1 MFKNLSERLSGIF
14 EKLKSRGSLTE
25 SDVDAALREVRI
37 ALLEADVSLE
47 VVKEFLEKAKK
58 KAVGSKIVKSVSP
71 SQMVIKVVND
81 TLKEILGEKEEPI
94 NLKSVPPVIILM
106 VGLQGSG
113 KTTTSAKIAKK
124 LKDKN
129 NKKVLMSSLDV
140 QRPAAQEQL
149 ETLGKQVDVNAVEII
164 KGESPVKIAKRSL
177 EQAKKEGFDVLI
189 LDTAGRLQIDDE
201 LMSEV
206 KNVSKEVSPSEIL
219 LVSDAM
225 IGQESV
231 NVAKEFN
238 NKLKLT
244 GIILTRLDGD
254 ARGGAALSMRSVT
267 GCPIKLIGVGEKMEA
282 LEVFHP
288 DRIANRILGMG
299 DVVSLVE
306 EASETIKKEDAEKL
320 DKKIKDGHF
329 SLDDLSK
336 QLGQMKKLGG
346 IKGILA
352 KLPGA
357 NKIQDQMNKAN
368 IDDKVILKQQ
378 AIISSMTYEEKNNH
392 KIIHASRKKRI
403 AAGSGTSVQE
413 VNKLLKQY
421 HTMLKMMKKYGNM
434 DKKTLMRQGFGN
446 MIPPGLQ

>member
-149 ETLGKQVDVNAVEII
+149 ETLGKQIDVNTVEII

-320 DKKIKDGHF
+320 D
-329 SLDDLSK
+329 
-336 QLGQMKKLGG
+336 
-346 IKGILA
+346 
-352 KLPGA
+352 
-357 NKIQDQMNKAN
+357 
-368 IDDKVILKQQ
+368 
-378 AIISSMTYEEKNNH
+378 
-392 KIIHASRKKRI
+392 
-403 AAGSGTSVQE
+403 
-413 VNKLLKQY
+413 
-421 HTMLKMMKKYGNM
+421 
-434 DKKTLMRQGFGN
+434 
-446 MIPPGLQ
+446 

>member
-149 ETLGKQVDVNAVEII
+149 ETLGKQVDVNTVEII

-206 KNVSKEVSPSEIL
+206 ENVSKEVSPSEIL

-267 GCPIKLIGVGEKMEA
+267 GCPIKLIGVGEKMEH
-282 LEVFHP
+282 LVKF
-288 DRIANRILGMG
+288 DSDDYIK
-299 DVVSLVE
+299 SL
-306 EASETIKKEDAEKL
+306 I
-320 DKKIKDGHF
+320 
-329 SLDDLSK
+329 
-336 QLGQMKKLGG
+336 
-346 IKGILA
+346 
-352 KLPGA
+352 
-357 NKIQDQMNKAN
+357 
-368 IDDKVILKQQ
+368 
-378 AIISSMTYEEKNNH
+378 
-392 KIIHASRKKRI
+392 
-403 AAGSGTSVQE
+403 
-413 VNKLLKQY
+413 VNS
-421 HTMLKMMKKYGNM
+421 
-434 DKKTLMRQGFGN
+434 
-446 MIPPGLQ
+446 

>member
-14 EKLKSRGSLTE
+14 DNLKSRGSLTE
-25 SDVDAALREVRI
+25 SDVDVALREVRV

-81 TLKEILGEKEEPI
+81 TLKEILGDKEDPI
-94 NLKSVPPVIILM
+94 NLKAKPPIIILM

-124 LKDKN
+124 LKDKDK
-129 NKKVLMSSLDV
+129 KKVLMSSLDV

-149 ETLGKQVDVNAVEII
+149 ATLGKQVDVSTVEII
-164 KGESPVKIAKRSL
+164 KGEKPVKIAERSL
-177 EQAKKEGFDVLI
+177 DQAKKEGFDILI

-206 KNVSKEVSPSEIL
+206 KNVSQVAKPNEIL

-267 GCPIKLIGVGEKMEA
+267 GCPIKLIGTGEKMEA
-282 LEVFHP
+282 IEVFHP
-288 DRIANRILGMG
+288 DRVANRILGMG

-306 EASETIKKEDAEKL
+306 EASDSIKKEDAKKL
-320 DKKIKDGHF
+320 DKKMKDGQF

-346 IKGILA
+346 IKGILS

-357 NKIQDQMNKAN
+357 NKLQDQMNKAN
-368 IDDKVILKQQ
+368 IDDKIILKQQ
-378 AIISSMTYEEKNNH
+378 AIISSMTLEERNDH

-403 AAGSGTSVQE
+403 ASGSGTSVQE

-446 MIPPGLQ
+446 MLPPGLQ

>member
-149 ETLGKQVDVNAVEII
+149 ETLGKQVDVNTVEII

-206 KNVSKEVSPSEIL
+206 ENVSKEVSPSEIL

-244 GIILTRLDGD
+244 GIVLTRLDGD

-267 GCPIKLIGVGEKMEA
+267 GCPIKLIGIGEKMEA
-282 LEVFHP
+282 IEVFHP

-306 EASETIKKEDAEKL
+306 EATDTIKKEDAEKL
-320 DKKIKDGHF
+320 DKKIKDGQF
-329 SLDDLSK
+329 TLDDLSN
-336 QLGQMKKLGG
+336 QLGRMKKLGG
-346 IKGILA
+346 IKGILS

-357 NKIQDQMNKAN
+357 GKIQDQMNKAN

-378 AIISSMTYEEKNNH
+378 AIISSMTVDEKNNH

-403 AAGSGTSVQE
+403 ASGSGTTIQD

-434 DKKTLMRQGFGN
+434 DKKALMRQGFGN
-446 MIPPGLQ
+446 MLPPGLQ